1 MARHRLPAG
10 RGASSSASGV
20 LRPHRPRLS
29 EPQELTHFAGGE
41 DPQEVAAAASR
52 LAHALVAGG
61 RAEEDPAVV
70 ERLVGLVREL
80 VEGAR
85 LGPHARETVGGGV
98 KVVLRVL
105 HGAQPTAP
113 SGSAGT
119 PPQAPRR
126 SG

>member
-61 RAEEDPAVV
+61 RAEEDPAIV

-80 VEGAR
+80 VEAPR
-85 LGPHARETVGGGV
+85 LGAGPVVVVG
-98 KVVLRVL
+98 L
-105 HGAQPTAP
+105 
-113 SGSAGT
+113 
-119 PPQAPRR
+119 
-126 SG
+126 

>member
-61 RAEEDPAVV
+61 RAEEDPAIV
-70 ERLVGLVREL
+70 ERLVGLCL
-80 VEGAR
+80 
-85 LGPHARETVGGGV
+85 LYTS
-98 KVVLRVL
+98 
-105 HGAQPTAP
+105 P
-113 SGSAGT
+113 SPRDQRGSRMPSSA
-119 PPQAPRR
+119 
-126 SG
+126 